1 MKKYDTTF
9 VIDGTLD
16 QNQREEII
24 EKYEKS
30 LKKLGGEFDR
40 IIRWGMRKL
49 AYEIKKRTHGYYV
62 IFYYSAE
69 PSAIKPFEAEMKL
82 NENILR
88 FMTILFDG
96 KHPENIR
103 DEGAPGSEK
112 IVTVDSTEDIQPFED
127 DSLEIDDDI
136 DMESVDDESDSD
148 ETESLNEDEI
158 DDDDEESELS
168 GDDETEDIQDKEDK

>member
-9 VIDGTLD
+9 IIDGTID

-24 EKYEKS
+24 AKYENS
-30 LKKLGGEFDR
+30 LKKLGAEFDR
-40 IIRWGMRKL
+40 IIRWGVRKL
-49 AYEIKKRTHGYYV
+49 AYEINKRTHGYYV
-62 IFYYSAE
+62 IFYYNAE
-69 PSAIKPFEAEMKL
+69 PSAIKPFEAELTL

-112 IVTVDSTEDIQPFED
+112 TSALERTEEIESFD
-127 DSLEIDDDI
+127 DVSLDMDDDI
-136 DMESVDDESDSD
+136 DTDSMDDESDI
-148 ETESLNEDEI
+148 EEI
-158 DDDDEESELS
+158 DNFDDEEEDVESES
-168 GDDETEDIQDKEDK
+168 IENEETEDIQDEEEK